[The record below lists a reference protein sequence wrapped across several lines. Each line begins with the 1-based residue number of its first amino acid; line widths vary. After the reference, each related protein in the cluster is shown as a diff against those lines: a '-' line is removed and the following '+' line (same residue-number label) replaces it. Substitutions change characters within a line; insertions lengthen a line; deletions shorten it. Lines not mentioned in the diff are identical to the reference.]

1 MMHVIVVASQKGGA
15 GKTSLIRSLA
25 VATHQAGHAT
35 ALLDTDPQG
44 SLTSWWNRREDEQ
57 PALVRIELADF
68 AAGVERLAS
77 AGIEFL
83 FVDTP
88 PSVRPELRTLL
99 GHASIAVVPVRPSPD
114 DLDAVGDT
122 LALIEDAGCP
132 FLFVLTQ
139 AKPRTR
145 LQLQAVMALA
155 KHGKLAPTVIH
166 DRTDFPT
173 AAITGRAVTEI
184 EPETIAA
191 REVKDVLD
199 YVLTQ
204 LRKGSGKAQ
213 AG

>member
-1 MMHVIVVASQKGGA
+1 MMHVVVVASQKGGA

-44 SLTSWWNRREDEQ
+44 SLTSWWNRRQDQE

-213 AG
+213 AE

>member
-1 MMHVIVVASQKGGA
+1 M
-15 GKTSLIRSLA
+15 
-25 VATHQAGHAT
+25 
-35 ALLDTDPQG
+35 
-44 SLTSWWNRREDEQ
+44 
-57 PALVRIELADF
+57 RIELADF

-122 LALIEDAGCP
+122 LALIEDAGSP
-132 FLFVLTQ
+132 FVFVLTQ

-191 REVKDVLD
+191 REVKEVLG

-213 AG
+213 AE